1 MTIKV
6 IQTPRCVDI
15 LTLDWALF
23 VHNHV
28 LLHDRLFCHDH
39 GGGVETVVGGF
50 LVLLDQF
57 TASAAPR
64 RQAMSRTVAAIEIVF
79 LIYVVTLNQE
89 RQPVEAAV

>member
-39 GGGVETVVGGF
+39 RGGVETVVGGL
-50 LVLLDQF
+50 LVLLDQV
-57 TASAAPR
+57 TATAAPR
-64 RQAMSRTVAAIEIVF
+64 LQAISRTVAIEIVF
-79 LIYVVTLNQE
+79 LLYVVTLNQE